1 MITFYLAGGEAI
13 VPADLDAC
21 PDLAQRAVWID
32 LLEPTRQEE
41 LAVEKSIS
49 AEVPTREEMQQLELS
64 RRLYLE
70 NDALFMTANVLTRA
84 DSSHPESSGITF
96 ILAGERLV
104 TVRYTDPRAFQMFA
118 AHRRSHPGHH
128 DTALTV
134 LEGLLDAI
142 VERLADVLEA
152 TGARVEE
159 LSLEIF
165 RDWDESEGA
174 KKVKRR
180 PRTSR
185 DYNAILGRLGRC
197 SDLIARSRESLVSL
211 GRLTA
216 FFRET
221 CKDDPTA
228 LPTVHHFTTLSGD
241 FTSLGDF
248 AAFLSGKASF
258 LLDATLGMISN
269 EQNAIIKLVSVA
281 ALVFGPPTLIAS
293 IYGMNFEHMPELR
306 WQLGYPLA
314 VLTMVLSAIFPY
326 AFFKRKGWL

>member
-1 MITFYLAGGEAI
+1 MITFHLAGGEAV

-21 PDLAQRAVWID
+21 PDLTQKAVWID
-32 LLEPTRQEE
+32 LLEPTRPEE
-41 LAVEKSIS
+41 VAVEKALS

-64 RRLYLE
+64 RRLFVE

-84 DSSHPESSGITF
+84 DSSHPESAGITF

-104 TVRYTDPRAFQMFA
+104 TVRYTNPKAFQTFA
-118 AHRRSHPGHH
+118 AHRRAKPGQH
-128 DTALTV
+128 DTALSV
-134 LEGLLDAI
+134 FEGLLDAI
-142 VERLADVLEA
+142 VERLADVLES
-152 TGARVEE
+152 TGARMED

-165 RDWDESEGA
+165 RDWGESEGA
-174 KKVKRR
+174 KKKG
-180 PRTSR
+180 PRTKR
-185 DYNAILGRLGRC
+185 DYDAILGRLGRC

-211 GRLTA
+211 SRLTA

-228 LPTVHHFTTLSGD
+228 TPTVHHFATLAGD

-248 AAFLSGKASF
+248 AAFLSGKVSF

-326 AFFKRKGWL
+326 FFFKRRGWL